1 MSSIDVPRPIGHQI
15 RLIGRRHGRQ
25 SGHTNHRRH
34 VRAGCE
40 SRSAARTRNSEREGI
55 GAQQTRLATVAR
67 PLRRGRVRGKNKCRP
82 WSRIISNLYL
92 ALGAMTV
99 QQTFAT
105 LGRSTV
111 PLIAAAI
118 VADLGIDPALVGVYV
133 AIGAVAGFLT
143 TMGCGGL
150 IVRYGAMR
158 MTQVGMLALAIGLSL
173 PASGWL
179 SLFALGAFVGGL
191 GQALSTPSSSHLLGR
206 LSPPR
211 LAPLV
216 FSIKQTGVPAGL
228 MVAGVVAP
236 VLATEA
242 GWRTALL
249 VIAGLAAL
257 TAVALQPL
265 RARFDVDRVP
275 GTPLSPADIRAN
287 VASVLREPALRAMC
301 LAMFSFV
308 GLQSLFTGFFV
319 LYLVRGLGY
328 DLERAGLVFAIA
340 VAVAVPARIGWG
352 WLASRLVRPATL
364 LSLLGIGMAGSAVL
378 AAIIHPAWP
387 TWLATLVA
395 ILFSATAVSWHGVLL
410 AEVARLSPPG
420 RIGVDD
426 RRRAGLRRRRRAGPA
441 AAVQRAR

>member
-1 MSSIDVPRPIGHQI
+1 
-15 RLIGRRHGRQ
+15 
-25 SGHTNHRRH
+25 
-34 VRAGCE
+34 
-40 SRSAARTRNSEREGI
+40 
-55 GAQQTRLATVAR
+55 
-67 PLRRGRVRGKNKCRP
+67 
-82 WSRIISNLYL
+82 L

-99 QQTFAT
+99 QQAFAT
-105 LGRSTV
+105 MGRSTV

-118 VADLGIDPALVGVYV
+118 VADLGVDPALVGIYV

-143 TMGCGGL
+143 TIGCGGL

-158 MTQVGMLALAIGLSL
+158 MTQAGMLALAVGLAL
-173 PASGWL
+173 PAAGWL
-179 SLFALGAFVGGL
+179 SLFAVGAFIGGL
-191 GQALSTPSSSHLLGR
+191 GQAISTPSSSHLLGR
-206 LSPPR
+206 LSPPQ

-242 GWRTALL
+242 SWRTALL
-249 VIAGLAAL
+249 VIGGLSAL

-287 VASVLREPALRAMC
+287 VASVLRQPALRAMC

-352 WLASRLVRPATL
+352 WLASRLIRPVL
-364 LSLLGIGMAGSAVL
+364 LLPLLGIGMAASAAFT
-378 AAIIHPAWP
+378 AAIQPTWP
-387 TWLATLVA
+387 TWLAALVA
-395 ILFSATAVSWHGVLL
+395 GVLSATAVSWHGVLL
-410 AEVARLSPPG
+410 AEVARLSPAG
-420 RIGVDD
+420 RIGATTGAVLAFGDAGALVLPLLFSGALTLTGSYAPGFLIGGALTLAVGVIGLW
-426 RRRAGLRRRRRAGPA
+426 RRFKRI
-441 AAVQRAR
+441 

>member
-1 MSSIDVPRPIGHQI
+1 
-15 RLIGRRHGRQ
+15 
-25 SGHTNHRRH
+25 
-34 VRAGCE
+34 
-40 SRSAARTRNSEREGI
+40 
-55 GAQQTRLATVAR
+55 
-67 PLRRGRVRGKNKCRP
+67 
-82 WSRIISNLYL
+82 
-92 ALGAMTV
+92 
-99 QQTFAT
+99 
-105 LGRSTV
+105 
-111 PLIAAAI
+111 
-118 VADLGIDPALVGVYV
+118 
-133 AIGAVAGFLT
+133 
-143 TMGCGGL
+143 
-150 IVRYGAMR
+150 MR
-158 MTQVGMLALAIGLSL
+158 MTQVGMVALAIGLSL

-179 SLFALGAFVGGL
+179 PAFALGAFVGGL
-191 GQALSTPSSSHLLGR
+191 GQAISTPSSSHLLGR

-249 VIAGLAAL
+249 VIGGLCAI

-265 RARFDVDRVP
+265 RARFDVDRIP
-275 GTPLSPADIRAN
+275 GSPLSPADIRAN

-328 DLERAGLVFAIA
+328 ELERAGLVFAIA

-352 WLASRLVRPATL
+352 WLASHLVRPATL
-364 LSLLGIGMAGSAVL
+364 LSLLGVGMAVAAAL
-378 AAIIHPAWP
+378 AAVIHPAWP

-395 ILFSATAVSWHGVLL
+395 IAFRATAVSWHGVLL

-420 RIGVDD
+420 RIGSTTGAVLAFGDAGALVLPLLFSAALTLTGGYATGFLIGAAFALAVGLWGLW
-426 RRRAGLRRRRRAGPA
+426 RRLNRGA
-441 AAVQRAR
+441 

>member
-1 MSSIDVPRPIGHQI
+1 
-15 RLIGRRHGRQ
+15 
-25 SGHTNHRRH
+25 
-34 VRAGCE
+34 
-40 SRSAARTRNSEREGI
+40 
-55 GAQQTRLATVAR
+55 
-67 PLRRGRVRGKNKCRP
+67 
-82 WSRIISNLYL
+82 
-92 ALGAMTV
+92 MTV
-99 QQTFAT
+99 QQAFAT

-118 VADLGIDPALVGVYV
+118 VADLRIDPALVGVYV
-133 AIGAVAGFLT
+133 GIGAVAGFLT
-143 TMGCGGL
+143 TMTCGGL

-158 MTQVGMLALAIGLSL
+158 MTQVGMLALAIGLAL
-173 PASGWL
+173 PTGGWL
-179 SLFALGAFVGGL
+179 ALFALGAFVGGL
-191 GQALSTPSSSHLLGR
+191 GQAISTPSSSHLLGR

-249 VIAGLAAL
+249 VIAGLSAV

-275 GTPLSPADIRAN
+275 GTSLSPADIRAN

-328 DLERAGLVFAIA
+328 DLERAGVVFAIA

-364 LSLLGIGMAGSAVL
+364 LSLLGIGMAVSALL
-378 AAIIHPAWP
+378 AAVIHPAWP
-387 TWLATLVA
+387 TWLATIVA

-410 AEVARLSPPG
+410 AEVARLAPAG
-420 RIGVDD
+420 RIGATTGAVLAFGDAGALVLPLLFSAALTLTGSYAPGFLVGGAFALVVGLWGMW
-426 RRRAGLRRRRRAGPA
+426 RRANRRA
-441 AAVQRAR
+441 

>member
-1 MSSIDVPRPIGHQI
+1 MDEPLCHM
-15 RLIGRRHGRQ
+15 
-25 SGHTNHRRH
+25 
-34 VRAGCE
+34 CM
-40 SRSAARTRNSEREGI
+40 
-55 GAQQTRLATVAR
+55 AR
-67 PLRRGRVRGKNKCRP
+67 PLRRAGVRGKNGRPRRRP
-82 WSRIISNLYL
+82 WSRHIFNLYL

-118 VADLGIDPALVGVYV
+118 IADLSIDPALVGVYV

-143 TMGCGGL
+143 TMTCGGL

-158 MTQVGMLALAIGLSL
+158 MTQVGMLALAVGLAL

-179 SLFALGAFVGGL
+179 PLFALGAFVGGL
-191 GQALSTPSSSHLLGR
+191 GQAISTPSSSHLLGR

-211 LAPLV
+211 QAPLV

-249 VIAGLAAL
+249 VIAGLSAL

-275 GTPLSPADIRAN
+275 GTSLSPADIRAN
-287 VASVLREPALRAMC
+287 VASVVREPALRAMC

-340 VAVAVPARIGWG
+340 VAVAVPARWCC
-352 WLASRLVRPATL
+352 RCC
-364 LSLLGIGMAGSAVL
+364 SA
-378 AAIIHPAWP
+378 
-387 TWLATLVA
+387 
-395 ILFSATAVSWHGVLL
+395 
-410 AEVARLSPPG
+410 AR
-420 RIGVDD
+420 
-426 RRRAGLRRRRRAGPA
+426 
-441 AAVQRAR
+441 

>member
-1 MSSIDVPRPIGHQI
+1 M
-15 RLIGRRHGRQ
+15 
-25 SGHTNHRRH
+25 
-34 VRAGCE
+34 
-40 SRSAARTRNSEREGI
+40 
-55 GAQQTRLATVAR
+55 AR
-67 PLRRGRVRGKNKCRP
+67 PLRCVGVRGKNGR
-82 WSRIISNLYL
+82 SRCADRSRHIFNLYL

-99 QQTFAT
+99 QQAFAT
-105 LGRSTV
+105 MGRSTV

-118 VADLGIDPALVGVYV
+118 VADLAIDPALVGVYV
-133 AIGAVAGFLT
+133 GIGAVAGFLT
-143 TMGCGGL
+143 TMTCGGL

-158 MTQVGMLALAIGLSL
+158 MTQVGMFALAVGLAL

-179 SLFALGAFVGGL
+179 PLFALGAFVGGL
-191 GQALSTPSSSHLLGR
+191 GQAISTPSSSHLLGR

-249 VIAGLAAL
+249 VIASLALL
-257 TAVALQPL
+257 TGVALQPL

-287 VASVLREPALRAMC
+287 VALVLREPALRGMC
-301 LAMFSFV
+301 VAMFSFV

-352 WLASRLVRPATL
+352 WLATRLVRPATL
-364 LSLLGIGMAGSAVL
+364 LSLLGIGMAISAVL
-378 AAIIHPAWP
+378 AAVIHPAWP

-410 AEVARLSPPG
+410 AEVARLAPAG
-420 RIGVDD
+420 RIGATTGAVLAFGDAGALVLPLLFSAALALTRD
-426 RRRAGLRRRRRAGPA
+426 YAPGFLIGGVFTLAVGLWGVWRQANPPQSPTRAA
-441 AAVQRAR
+441 

>member
-1 MSSIDVPRPIGHQI
+1 LTGQ
-15 RLIGRRHGRQ
+15 GQERRH
-25 SGHTNHRRH
+25 
-34 VRAGCE
+34 
-40 SRSAARTRNSEREGI
+40 
-55 GAQQTRLATVAR
+55 
-67 PLRRGRVRGKNKCRP
+67 
-82 WSRIISNLYL
+82 WSDAISHLYL

-158 MTQVGMLALAIGLSL
+158 MTQVGMVALAVGLAL

-179 SLFALGAFVGGL
+179 PLFALGAFVGGL
-191 GQALSTPSSSHLLGR
+191 GQAISTPSSSHLLGR

-228 MVAGVVAP
+228 MVAGVVTP

-249 VIAGLAAL
+249 VIAALSAL

-275 GTPLSPADIRAN
+275 GTSLSPADIRAN
-287 VASVLREPALRAMC
+287 VALVLREPALRAMC

-328 DLERAGLVFAIA
+328 ELERAGVVFAIA

-352 WLASRLVRPATL
+352 WLAARLVRPATL

-378 AAIIHPAWP
+378 AALIQPAWP

-420 RIGVDD
+420 RIGSTTGAVLAFGDAGALVLPLLFSAALTLTGGYAVGFLIGGAFALAVGLWGLW
-426 RRRAGLRRRRRAGPA
+426 RRMNRRA
-441 AAVQRAR
+441 

>member
-1 MSSIDVPRPIGHQI
+1 M
-15 RLIGRRHGRQ
+15 
-25 SGHTNHRRH
+25 
-34 VRAGCE
+34 
-40 SRSAARTRNSEREGI
+40 
-55 GAQQTRLATVAR
+55 AR
-67 PLRRGRVRGKNKCRP
+67 PLRCGWVRGKNERSRRP
-82 WSRIISNLYL
+82 AWSRHIFNLYL

-99 QQTFAT
+99 QQSFAT

-118 VADLGIDPALVGVYV
+118 IADLRIDPALVGVYV

-143 TMGCGGL
+143 TMTCGGL
-150 IVRYGAMR
+150 IVRFGAMR
-158 MTQVGMLALAIGLSL
+158 MTQVGMLALAVGLAL

-179 SLFALGAFVGGL
+179 PLFALGAFVGGM
-191 GQALSTPSSSHLLGR
+191 GQAISTPSSSHLLGR

-216 FSIKQTGVPAGL
+216 FSVKQTGVPAGL

-236 VLATEA
+236 VLATEL

-249 VIAGLAAL
+249 VIGGLSAL
-257 TAVALQPL
+257 TGLALQPL

-364 LSLLGIGMAGSAVL
+364 LSVLGICMAASAVL
-378 AAIIHPAWP
+378 TAVIHSAWP
-387 TWLATLVA
+387 TWLATIVA

-410 AEVARLSPPG
+410 AEVARLAPVG
-420 RIGVDD
+420 RIGPTTGAVLAFGDAGALVLPLLFSAALTLTGD
-426 RRRAGLRRRRRAGPA
+426 YAPGFLIGGLFTLAFGLWGVWRRFSRGA
-441 AAVQRAR
+441 